1 MSRLSSTVRLFIVA
15 ALLACASAGPKRGK
29 KAKQQAPEK
38 LEKKEPPKV
47 EAETI
52 RLVTTPDGEAAV
64 VPPSPPS
71 DALSEA
77 NRPAWAAALEVS
89 EAVLDDVL
97 ALPEDERV
105 EWVKAREKKM
115 AAKRAAEAMSQQ
127 SWEKDGEAQEAKAL
141 KHQKERQAQRERERK
156 AAAKAHEKEVAEA
169 RRRKEAEDAEA
180 AAESERNRRKK
191 GGESG
196 AGAPPQDVYA

>member
-1 MSRLSSTVRLFIVA
+1 MVLHRTVRLVLVA
-15 ALLACASAGPKRGK
+15 ALLASASAGPKQGK
-29 KAKQQAPEK
+29 KA
-38 LEKKEPPKV
+38 PKV
-47 EAETI
+47 EAEPI
-52 RLVTTPDGEAAV
+52 RLVTTPDGDAAV
-64 VPPSPPS
+64 APPS

-97 ALPEDERV
+97 ALPEGERV